1 MQQKF
6 LEFYVDE
13 QFIRAPRYKVVGD
26 SQDYLFARFSFG
38 KAWQGLTKTAVFQA
52 ADGKAYHM
60 LLQDDTCR
68 IPAEVLRPTEFFVS
82 VFGGERLTTDR
93 AVVEVAASGFIPGI
107 VPPPTTP
114 DIYSQLSAAVGAQR
128 ELAESAAAAA
138 EQNATLVSTLS
149 AAVDADAAQAHADRE
164 AASASAL
171 SAGTAA
177 ESADAHAR
185 TAAVF
190 AEQSQQ
196 SAAKSAS
203 SAQTATAAATAAAE
217 DAAAALAS
225 AATAEQNAV
234 AAAEQ
239 AQQIATLLPPKMRLI
254 NKVTLAEDVKEIAF
268 TTDLDGKE
276 IALKSACYLYIG
288 RITKTTGSDNFY
300 LTLRFNGGNV
310 YQRYSPHTNTLNDAE
325 RFCCIWGVCRQ
336 VAPGLVIGVFPQTF
350 TMNQAYAA
358 SDAVGVQGIPNAHS
372 TLGCTFFWSPQNE
385 TVALKNPALL
395 LRETSSSPDLD
406 PHFLAGSSFWL
417 FGEDYAEETVS

>member
-60 LLQDDTCR
+60 LLEDDTCR

-93 AVVEVAASGFIPGI
+93 AVVEVAASGFIPGV

-114 DIYSQLSAAVGAQR
+114 DIYSQLTAAVGAQR
-128 ELAESAAAAA
+128 EVAETAAAVA
-138 EQNATLVSTLS
+138 EQKATLVSTLS
-149 AAVDADAAQAHADRE
+149 ATVAADATQAHADRE

-171 SAGTAA
+171 TAVTAA
-177 ESADAHAR
+177 EDADTRAR

-196 SAAKSAS
+196 SAAKAAS

-217 DAAAALAS
+217 DAAAALTS
-225 AATAEQNAV
+225 AATAEQHAV

-239 AQQIATLLPPKMRLI
+239 AQQIAALLPPKMRLI
-254 NKVTLAEDVKEIAF
+254 NKVTLTEDVKEIAF

-276 IALKSACYLYIG
+276 IALKSACYVYVG
-288 RITKTTGSDNFY
+288 RLTRTTGSDTYCMTF
-300 LTLRFNGGNV
+300 RFNGGQV
-310 YQRYSPHTNTLNDAE
+310 YQRYFSYANTADDTDM
-325 RFCCIWGVCRQ
+325 FVCTWGISQQ
-336 VAPGLVIGVFPQTF
+336 VAPGFVVGVFPQTL
-350 TMNQAYAA
+350 NINSASAA
-358 SDAVGVQGIPNAHS
+358 SDATIIQGISSAHN
-372 TLGCTFFWSPQNE
+372 TPRCTFFWSPQGQS
-385 TVALKNPALL
+385 VVLKKPSFL
-395 LRETSSSPDLD
+395 LRESVNCPDVD
-406 PHFLAGSSFWL
+406 PHFLAGSTFWL